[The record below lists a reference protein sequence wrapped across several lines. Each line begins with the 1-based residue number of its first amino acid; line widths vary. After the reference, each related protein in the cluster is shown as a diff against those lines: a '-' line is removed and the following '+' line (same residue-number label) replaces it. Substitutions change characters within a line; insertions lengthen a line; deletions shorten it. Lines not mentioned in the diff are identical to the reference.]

1 MRISGDSNGGSPE
14 LSIFKSTDFFCTT
27 CPFSNNLPYLAF
39 LKKNK
44 WDSEVGKG
52 KRCSVLLNSGL
63 KFFWTA
69 KNTVLFSGWSIAKG
83 KIEEG
88 QENQKTF

>member
-1 MRISGDSNGGSPE
+1 MVAAQSCQSSNP
-14 LSIFKSTDFFCTT
+14 LIFFCTI
-27 CPFSNNLPYLAF
+27 CHFSNNLPYLAF

-44 WDSEVGKG
+44 WDSEDGKG
-52 KRCSVLLNSGL
+52 KKCSVLLNSGL

-69 KNTVLFSGWSIAKG
+69 KNTVLFVGCPIAKG

-88 QENQKTF
+88 QEN